1 MYKIIVQVR
10 LQKEQENRVKL
21 ELQVAELEEQVDQRA
36 SDLSAAVEEKE
47 RLKTNLDQERESKQV
62 GGVCLCLHST
72 VFIVSIMVCCMHMY
86 GYACS
91 TASCLIGL
99 MRHWGGG
106 GVSPRICR
114 IFELHVHTCTLCV
127 HVLLYTYMYAVY
139 THALA
144 HTHTPVYICVYMYI
158 YTCTYTYTPCFLGIG
173 GPSE

>member
-91 TASCLIGL
+91 TATCLIGL

-106 GVSPRICR
+106 FLLGFVEFLSFMCI
-114 IFELHVHTCTLCV
+114 HVH
-127 HVLLYTYMYAVY
+127 
-139 THALA
+139 
-144 HTHTPVYICVYMYI
+144 CVYMYYSTHML
-158 YTCTYTYTPCFLGIG
+158 YTHMH
-173 GPSE
+173 